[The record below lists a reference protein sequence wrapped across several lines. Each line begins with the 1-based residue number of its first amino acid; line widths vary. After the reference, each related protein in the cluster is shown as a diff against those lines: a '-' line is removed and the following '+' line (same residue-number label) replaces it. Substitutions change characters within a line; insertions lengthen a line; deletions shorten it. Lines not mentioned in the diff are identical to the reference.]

1 MAGSHEVRGSIPLC
15 STNYFKARQTAGLF
29 RVPRRFA
36 GAPTWQY
43 GVVAVRQRTC
53 AAGLMGRKGSR
64 MTRMKVAVS
73 ACLLGVPCRFDG
85 RSKPSAAV
93 QDFIERYS
101 CQVVR
106 ICPEVMGGLSIPH
119 PPHEQKLVGGQVR
132 VVDSQG
138 NDHTGMFLEGSR
150 KACQTACAAGC
161 THAILKAKSPSCG
174 VGEVYDGTFTDA
186 LVAGN
191 GTAAQM
197 MLDAGMK
204 LATEKDIERAMR
216 YANTTS
222 SSAEA
227 FFR

>member
-1 MAGSHEVRGSIPLC
+1 MNI
-15 STNYFKARQTAGLF
+15 
-29 RVPRRFA
+29 
-36 GAPTWQY
+36 
-43 GVVAVRQRTC
+43 
-53 AAGLMGRKGSR
+53 
-64 MTRMKVAVS
+64 AVS

-93 QDFIERYS
+93 QEFISRFD

-119 PPHEQKLVGGQVR
+119 PPHEQKLVDGHIR

-138 NDHTGMFLEGSR
+138 NDHTDLFLTGSR
-150 KACQTACAAGC
+150 KACDAACAKGC

-174 VGEVYDGTFTDA
+174 VGQVYDGTFTDA
-186 LVAGN
+186 LVPGN

-197 MLDAGMK
+197 MIDAGMQVV
-204 LATEKDIERAMR
+204 TEKDIERKMR
-216 YANTTS
+216 YANTSS

-227 FFR
+227 FFK

>member
-29 RVPRRFA
+29 SCSHL
-36 GAPTWQY
+36 
-43 GVVAVRQRTC
+43 VRQD
-53 AAGLMGRKGSR
+53 AAGRKGSR
-64 MTRMKVAVS
+64 MARMKVAVS

-93 QDFIERYS
+93 QGFIERFD
-101 CQVVR
+101 CKVVR

-119 PPHEQKLVGGQVR
+119 PPHEQKLLDGRVH
-132 VVDSQG
+132 VVDSRG
-138 NDHTGMFLEGSR
+138 NDHTDMFLEGSR
-150 KACQTACAAGC
+150 KACEAALAKGC
-161 THAILKAKSPSCG
+161 SHAILKAKSPSCG

-197 MLDAGMK
+197 MIDAGMEVV
-204 LATEKDIERAMR
+204 TEREIEQRMG
-216 YANTTS
+216 YANTSS

-227 FFR
+227 FFK